1 MTDQDENDENS
12 VPSTEDQ
19 AHNLPQETEGNAS
32 SSSDS
37 SEGLSATQVGPGDER
52 TWGIL
57 AHLSVLVNLA
67 TGFGG
72 PIAALIIYLVYRN
85 HSRFIAYHALQS
97 LIFQL
102 IGWYGGGTLI
112 GIMWAIVGVLSA
124 LIIGVFLIPFALVF
138 TLICGLLPL
147 GTLIYGC
154 YGAYEVSQGKDFR
167 YWLVGDWVRG
177 TLTGQSARG

>member
-1 MTDQDENDENS
+1 MS
-12 VPSTEDQ
+12 DQ
-19 AHNLPQETEGNAS
+19 AESPTPVGDVQDSDHSKESETAS
-32 SSSDS
+32 VSSPATTT
-37 SEGLSATQVGPGDER
+37 ELSPTQVGPGDER
-52 TWGIL
+52 TWGML
-57 AHLSVLVNLA
+57 AHLSVLVNLV

-72 PIAALIIYLVYRN
+72 PIAALLIYLVYRN
-85 HSRFIAYHALQS
+85 RSRFISYHALQS

-124 LIIGVFLIPFALVF
+124 LIIGVVLIPFALVF

-154 YGAYEVSQGKDFR
+154 YGAYQVSQGKDFR

-177 TLTGQSARG
+177 TLSGE

>member
-1 MTDQDENDENS
+1 MTDQAES
-12 VPSTEDQ
+12 PT
-19 AHNLPQETEGNAS
+19 PI
-32 SSSDS
+32 
-37 SEGLSATQVGPGDER
+37 SEGQDPNRPAKSETASIASPAATTELSPTQLGPGDER
-52 TWGIL
+52 TWGML
-57 AHLSVLVNLA
+57 AHLSVLVNLV

-72 PIAALIIYLVYRN
+72 PIAALIIYLIYRN
-85 HSRFIAYHALQS
+85 RSRFISYHALQS

-124 LIIGVFLIPFALVF
+124 LIIGVVLIPFALVF

-154 YGAYEVSQGKDFR
+154 YGAYQVSQGKDFR

-177 TLTGQSARG
+177 TLTGE

>member
-1 MTDQDENDENS
+1 MTDQEETPLPTSEEAQPILSQEAAPEAS
-12 VPSTEDQ
+12 VSGK
-19 AHNLPQETEGNAS
+19 A
-32 SSSDS
+32 
-37 SEGLSATQVGPGDER
+37 SEGLSPAQVGPGDER

-85 HSRFIAYHALQS
+85 RSRFIAYHALQA

-124 LIIGVFLIPFALVF
+124 LIIGVVLIPFALVF

-154 YGAYEVSQGKDFR
+154 YGAYQVSQGKDFR

-177 TLTGQSARG
+177 TLTGH

>member
-1 MTDQDENDENS
+1 MSDQEEHS
-12 VPSTEDQ
+12 IPPTEGQ
-19 AHNLPQETEGNAS
+19 EQNLPQETEGNAY

-37 SEGLSATQVGPGDER
+37 LEGLSANQLGPGDER

-85 HSRFIAYHALQS
+85 RSRFIAYHALQS

-154 YGAYEVSQGKDFR
+154 YGAYQVSQGKDFR

-177 TLTGQSARG
+177 TLTGNM

>member
-1 MTDQDENDENS
+1 MTDQAESPNVASEEPGQTQPQESENLS
-12 VPSTEDQ
+12 VPS
-19 AHNLPQETEGNAS
+19 S
-32 SSSDS
+32 SIT
-37 SEGLSATQVGPGDER
+37 EGLSPTQVGPGDER

-57 AHLSVLVNLA
+57 AHLSVLVNLV

-85 HSRFIAYHALQS
+85 RSRFVAYHALQS

-112 GIMWAIVGVLSA
+112 GVMWAIVGVLSA
-124 LIIGVFLIPFALVF
+124 LIIGVVLIPFALVL
-138 TLICGLLPL
+138 TLIFGLLPL

-154 YGAYEVSQGKDFR
+154 YGAYQVSQGKDFR

-177 TLTGQSARG
+177 TLTGV

>member
-1 MTDQDENDENS
+1 MTEQDQSAFSSEAE
-12 VPSTEDQ
+12 PQ
-19 AHNLPQETEGNAS
+19 ANETAGMNLP
-32 SSSDS
+32 S
-37 SEGLSATQVGPGDER
+37 SEAIPTQSFSPQEISPGDER
-52 TWGIL
+52 TWGML
-57 AHLSVLVNLA
+57 AHLSVLVNLV

-85 HSRFIAYHALQS
+85 RSRFIAYHALQS

-112 GIMWAIVGVLSA
+112 GIMWAMVGVLSA
-124 LIIGVFLIPFALVF
+124 LIIGVVLIPFALVF

-154 YGAYEVSQGKDFR
+154 YGAYQVSQGKDFR

-177 TLTGQSARG
+177 TLTGV